1 MEIVQDRLKFFTLNW
16 KIYCKY
22 LSFRSL
28 NVLRASDVIMVF
40 DGVGAFVM
48 VVDGD
53 IIVVVLCDVSMA
65 VVVVGSGKVDVVVS
79 KIGAENEQNR

>member
-1 MEIVQDRLKFFTLNW
+1 
-16 KIYCKY
+16 
-22 LSFRSL
+22 
-28 NVLRASDVIMVF
+28 MVF

-65 VVVVGSGKVDVVVS
+65 VVVVGSGEVDGVVS
-79 KIGAENEQNR
+79 KIGAEKNNIGKRNESKPMTNSI

>member
-1 MEIVQDRLKFFTLNW
+1 MEIVQDRLKFLNW
-16 KIYCKY
+16 KIYWKY
-22 LSFRSL
+22 LSFPSL

-40 DGVGAFVM
+40 DGVGAFAM

>member
-1 MEIVQDRLKFFTLNW
+1 
-16 KIYCKY
+16 
-22 LSFRSL
+22 
-28 NVLRASDVIMVF
+28 MVF

-65 VVVVGSGKVDVVVS
+65 VVVVGSGKVDGVVS
-79 KIGAENEQNR
+79 KIGAEKNNIGKTNESKPMT